1 MEVTEEVAA
10 DEGGDED
17 VEVPEV
23 AEAVVGVVED
33 AADPGGKLTFP
44 QLTKSKRRFGLLKGI
59 FASPL
64 LKNRHCAEVYFI
76 VLIDV

>member
-44 QLTKSKRRFGLLKGI
+44 QLTKSKRRFRLLKGI
-59 FASPL
+59 FASPSSRIVIVR
-64 LKNRHCAEVYFI
+64 KFI
-76 VLIDV
+76 LSC